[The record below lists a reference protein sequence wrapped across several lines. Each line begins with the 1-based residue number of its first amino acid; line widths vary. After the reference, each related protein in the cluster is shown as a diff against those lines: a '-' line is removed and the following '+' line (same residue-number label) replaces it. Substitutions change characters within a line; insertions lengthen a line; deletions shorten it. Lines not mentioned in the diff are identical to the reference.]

1 MKFLTK
7 EEIKE
12 LAQEFANQN
21 ELEVSISDFQ
31 VIYWQINKNFYLNN
45 LTAKELYDFFK
56 KIQKDLDFLPKY
68 IKDLKSTLLE
78 DKIYIIES
86 GSDTTKVRFSKRDNL
101 TLTFSDKEVILERE
115 HSLRD
120 FIKEL
125 DYHYY
130 SNLNEVLFTLTKKI
144 PIPQTLEELVDE
156 INKIEYP
163 SINKFKEI
171 K

>member
-7 EEIKE
+7 KEIKE

-21 ELEVSISDFQ
+21 ELEVSINDFQ

-56 KIQKDLDFLPKY
+56 KTQKDLDFLPKY
-68 IKDLKSTLLE
+68 IKDLKSALLE
-78 DKIYIIES
+78 DKIYIIETE
-86 GSDTTKVRFSKRDNL
+86 GDTTKVRFSKRDNL